1 MLSYFMC
8 FRLRGDRTG
17 GKRHILLL
25 WVLLLHARLYVFQQ
39 FQNCAADC
47 FCLIDIVFFTVL
59 IKYFFCVDIDS
70 SSHAADFGTVGRT
83 PHFGSQFF
91 TSYFWL
97 TKV

>member
-1 MLSYFMC
+1 MC

-59 IKYFFCVDIDS
+59 IKYFFVSIS
-70 SSHAADFGTVGRT
+70 IRAVTRLILGLSVGHPILAANFSPPTFG
-83 PHFGSQFF
+83 
-91 TSYFWL
+91 
-97 TKV
+97 